1 VTRASIRRTGAA
13 VAIVVAALAAA
24 SCSAPQLAAPPDVTA
39 PPTTAATTPAQ
50 PECTPEQAALD
61 PTRSYAPDGPLPAP
75 GQMPSGSTMEQIQER
90 GRLIVGVSADTL
102 QFGARDP
109 ITNQLV
115 GFDIDMLKEVATAI
129 FGDADPSHI
138 EYKVITY
145 AQRLPNLEAG
155 SVDLVAHT
163 MTINC
168 NRWLR
173 IAFSSTYYD
182 AGQKVLVGVS
192 SGFKSVEDLVTAKAR
207 VCGPSG
213 STNLEE
219 LSKPKYAGIEL
230 IERPDVTDCLVALQ
244 QGEAD
249 AASGDDT
256 VLVGLA
262 KQDPNLEVV
271 GDAFTREPYGIGVNA
286 EQVDLVRFVNAVL
299 EEVRSSGRWTE
310 LYEQWVGTP
319 APAPPEPVYGREP

>member
-1 VTRASIRRTGAA
+1 MRRPGAA
-13 VAIVVAALAAA
+13 PAIVVAVLLGAA
-24 SCSAPQLAAPPDVTA
+24 CSAPQLAAPPDVTA
-39 PPTTAATTPAQ
+39 PPTTAASAPAQ
-50 PECTPEQAALD
+50 PECTSEEAALD
-61 PTRSYAPDGPLPAP
+61 PTRSYAPDGPLPGP
-75 GQMPSGSTMEQIQER
+75 GEMPSGSTMAAIQER

-109 ITNQLV
+109 ITNQIE

-129 FGDADPSHI
+129 FGDADPSRI
-138 EYKVITY
+138 EYRVITY
-145 AQRLPNLEAG
+145 AQRLPSLEAG
-155 SVDLVAHT
+155 DVDLVAHT

-173 IAFSSTYYD
+173 IGFSSTYYD
-182 AGQKVLVGVS
+182 AGQKVLVGES
-192 SGFKSVEDLVTAKAR
+192 SGFGSVEDLVAAEAR
-207 VCGPSG
+207 VCVPSG

-219 LSKPKYAGIEL
+219 LSKPQYAGVEL
-230 IERPDVTDCLVALQ
+230 IERPDITDCLVALQ

-262 KQDPNLEVV
+262 QQDPNLVVV
-271 GDAFTREPYGIGVNA
+271 GEAFTSEPYGIGVNA
-286 EQVDLVRFVNAVL
+286 DQVDLVRFVNAVL
-299 EEVRSSGRWTE
+299 EQVRSSGRWSD
-310 LYEQWVGTP
+310 LYEQWVGAP